1 MEKGF
6 INIPLWV
13 LNSNYYRYV
22 LSDTDKNIL
31 HYLWANVSIGNSE
44 YYKNGLL
51 VTNIKEQTLI
61 RKSGETYHT
70 LIRHL
75 KRLDS
80 LGVIV
85 KVRSKVKHNRY
96 FMGLR
101 TANDDRAY
109 LLHHLIIEHGENLD
123 KNILNQISECKEK
136 WHSPK
141 IKDISPYRIDIN
153 YKDFVVNNIDNPR
166 HLIYGR
172 IGSGKTLFE
181 TLFNRNDMY
190 NKPLPR
196 MADLSGIEG
205 IKKIP
210 QRAQKDPQKGSKQS
224 LTYI

>member
-1 MEKGF
+1 MDKGF
-6 INIPLWV
+6 LSIPLWV

-44 YYKNGLL
+44 YYREGLL
-51 VTNIKEQTLI
+51 ITNIKEQTLI

-75 KRLDS
+75 KKLDS
-80 LGVIV
+80 LGIAI

-96 FMGLR
+96 FMGFR
-101 TANDDRAY
+101 TADDGRAY
-109 LLHHLIIEHGENLD
+109 LLHHLISEHGENLD
-123 KNILNQISECKEK
+123 KNVLNQMSECKEK

-153 YKDFVVNNIDNPR
+153 YRNFITEYIDIPNYLV
-166 HLIYGR
+166 HGMMENGR
-172 IGSGKTLFE
+172 
-181 TLFNRNDMY
+181 TLFNELFNRTDVY
-190 NKPLPR
+190 RKPLPR
-196 MADLSGIEG
+196 IADIPIIEG